1 MGSGSARPLPA
12 WASRGA
18 DGSLLRPQ
26 QEPATPTRAQTS
38 SASEGLGKP
47 GVRSTGRTEPHLPA
61 GDRASQE
68 ANGVPACPRPG
79 TRQEDPA
86 GLHLCSAT
94 FSNHL
99 TAQPP
104 DPPHL
109 SHLNSK
115 VLGGL
120 PYQPRI
126 QLFLLHILVLRIQ
139 LAQGGLSSHDGEKGV
154 QQGWQE
160 AILQQG
166 LKGKDGRVS

>member
-1 MGSGSARPLPA
+1 MECQHVHDLEQDRKTQPDSISVLQP
-12 WASRGA
+12 S
-18 DGSLLRPQ
+18 
-26 QEPATPTRAQTS
+26 PTTS
-38 SASEGLGKP
+38 
-47 GVRSTGRTEPHLPA
+47 
-61 GDRASQE
+61 
-68 ANGVPACPRPG
+68 
-79 TRQEDPA
+79 
-86 GLHLCSAT
+86 
-94 FSNHL
+94 
-99 TAQPP
+99 QPSH
-104 DPPHL
+104 PPHL